1 MSRYQ
6 NQTFGVAKIVAGG
19 ILLVLS
25 LSVSGCSDANE
36 PTAANS
42 ANAAVER
49 TSEPASQPLGSVKT
63 IPEKPLR
70 MVPLGDMVLG
80 SADAPI
86 TLIEYA
92 SMTCSHC
99 ADFHKFSFK
108 RLKENYVDTGK
119 VRLVFREFPLDQ
131 YALEASVFARCAGE
145 DRYFD
150 VVDMLFEKQL
160 EWVTSRNISGTLRSY
175 GLAEGLGEDEY
186 KACQE
191 NEVLLKR
198 LAARRIEGRETYGV
212 SATPSL
218 VINGKLYEGSR
229 QYALLA
235 AFLDNLLAGN

>member
-1 MSRYQ
+1 MNEHQ
-6 NQTFGVAKIVAGG
+6 NQTFGLANYVAGG
-19 ILLVLS
+19 ILLILGLAVG
-25 LSVSGCSDANE
+25 GCSDASE
-36 PTAANS
+36 PEATNS
-42 ANAAVER
+42 ANAAIEQAAD
-49 TSEPASQPLGSVKT
+49 PVKR

-80 SADAPI
+80 SADAPV
-86 TLIEYA
+86 TVIEYA

-99 ADFHKFSFK
+99 ADFHRFAFK

-119 VRLVFREFPLDQ
+119 IRLVFREFPLDQ
-131 YALEASVFARCAGE
+131 YALEASVFARCAGD
-145 DRYFD
+145 DRFFD

-160 EWVTSRNISGTLRSY
+160 EWVTASNIGGKLRSY
-175 GLAEGLGEDEY
+175 ALGEGLGEDEY
-186 KACQE
+186 EACQE

-229 QYALLA
+229 RYAHLA
-235 AFLDNLLAGN
+235 AFIDDLLAGN

>member
-1 MSRYQ
+1 MNEHQ
-6 NQTFGVAKIVAGG
+6 NQTIGLANYVFGG
-19 ILLVLS
+19 ILLMLGLTVG
-25 LSVSGCSDANE
+25 GCSDASE
-36 PTAANS
+36 PAVAGS
-42 ANAAVER
+42 ADAAVEVVEQ
-49 TSEPASQPLGSVKT
+49 TADSVKT

-86 TLIEYA
+86 TIIEYA

-99 ADFHKFSFK
+99 ADFHKFAFR
-108 RLKENYVDTGK
+108 RLKENYIDTGK

-131 YALEASVFARCAGE
+131 YALEASVFARCAGD

-150 VVDMLFEKQL
+150 IVDMLFEKQL
-160 EWVTSRNISGTLRSY
+160 EWVTAGNIGGKLRSY

-186 KACQE
+186 DACQE
-191 NEVLLKR
+191 NEVLLRR

-218 VINGKLYEGSR
+218 VVNGKLYEGSR
-229 QYALLA
+229 RYAHLA
-235 AFLDNLLAGN
+235 AFLDDLLAEN

>member
-1 MSRYQ
+1 MNEHQ
-6 NQTFGVAKIVAGG
+6 NQTFGLANYVAGG
-19 ILLVLS
+19 ILLILGFAVG
-25 LSVSGCSDANE
+25 GCSDASE
-36 PTAANS
+36 PATTNS
-42 ANAAVER
+42 ANAAVEQAAD
-49 TSEPASQPLGSVKT
+49 PVKR

-80 SADAPI
+80 SADAPV
-86 TLIEYA
+86 TVIEYA

-99 ADFHKFSFK
+99 ADFHRFAFK

-119 VRLVFREFPLDQ
+119 IRLVFREFPLDQ
-131 YALEASVFARCAGE
+131 YALEASVFARCAGD
-145 DRYFD
+145 DRFFD

-160 EWVTSRNISGTLRSY
+160 EWVTASNIGGKLRSY
-175 GLAEGLGEDEY
+175 ALGEGLGEDEY
-186 KACQE
+186 EACQE

-229 QYALLA
+229 RYAHLA
-235 AFLDNLLAGN
+235 AFIDDLLAGN

>member
-1 MSRYQ
+1 MAGHQ
-6 NQTFGVAKIVAGG
+6 NQTFGVAGAIAGG
-19 ILLVLS
+19 ILLMLS
-25 LSVSGCSDANE
+25 FAVSGCSDANE
-36 PTAANS
+36 PAPEPAAGNA
-42 ANAAVER
+42 ANAAVEQP
-49 TSEPASQPLGSVKT
+49 TEPVKT

-99 ADFHKFSFK
+99 ADFHTYAFK

-119 VRLVFREFPLDQ
+119 LRLVFREFPLDT
-131 YALEASVFARCAGE
+131 YALEASVFARCAGK

-150 VVDMLFEKQL
+150 VVDMLFERQL
-160 EWVTSRNISGTLRSY
+160 QWVTSKNISGILRSY
-175 GLAEGLGEDEY
+175 GREEGLSDEEY
-186 KACQE
+186 EACQD
-191 NEVLLKR
+191 NDVLLKR

-212 SATPSL
+212 SATPSI

-229 QYALLA
+229 RYALLA
-235 AFLDNLLAGN
+235 AFLDDLLAEK